1 MKQPDIISRN
11 ALRLAVA
18 IHNLGSATAVSIL
31 QRAATGNTFFR
42 RTLTM
47 RVTVAFFYIFAGCLV
62 GCSDKDVDPEVTAS
76 VPLLTV
82 RAGID
87 TPLTRASLTSWSPGD
102 AIGIS
107 SENEG
112 ERRYN
117 IKYITEKGDGVFKPA
132 HPDTTIIIQEGGNMT
147 TTLYAYYPFTG
158 ESGRFPSSNAEIKHT
173 ITAADQT
180 PDGQPLIDYLYAMG
194 TTTQSNMNLQFRHKM
209 SRITLNF
216 EVGDGLDR
224 LGDMTCTLGP
234 LRMDGS
240 FDRITGNVAADST
253 IAAQEFSILRSG
265 TTTASLLF
273 YPQTSTGSTIPFRIE
288 MNGQTYA
295 TPGLPITVLN
305 SGEEYV
311 FTIKVSDRL
320 VTVGASTSGSWNQKE
335 DTEDIISTPH

>member
-1 MKQPDIISRN
+1 
-11 ALRLAVA
+11 
-18 IHNLGSATAVSIL
+18 
-31 QRAATGNTFFR
+31 
-42 RTLTM
+42 
-47 RVTVAFFYIFAGCLV
+47 
-62 GCSDKDVDPEVTAS
+62 
-76 VPLLTV
+76 
-82 RAGID
+82 
-87 TPLTRASLTSWSPGD
+87 
-102 AIGIS
+102 
-107 SENEG
+107 
-112 ERRYN
+112 
-117 IKYITEKGDGVFKPA
+117 
-132 HPDTTIIIQEGGNMT
+132 MT

-158 ESGRFPSSNAEIKHT
+158 KSGVFPSSNAEIKHT

-180 PDGQPLIDYLYAMG
+180 PDRQPLIDYLYAMG

-224 LGDMTCTLGP
+224 LADMTCTLGP

-253 IAAQEFSILRSG
+253 IAAQEFSILLPSG

-311 FTIKVSDRL
+311 FTIKVSDHR
-320 VTVGASTSGSWNQKE
+320 VTIGSSSNGSWSHE
-335 DTEDIISTPH
+335 DDTENIISTPH